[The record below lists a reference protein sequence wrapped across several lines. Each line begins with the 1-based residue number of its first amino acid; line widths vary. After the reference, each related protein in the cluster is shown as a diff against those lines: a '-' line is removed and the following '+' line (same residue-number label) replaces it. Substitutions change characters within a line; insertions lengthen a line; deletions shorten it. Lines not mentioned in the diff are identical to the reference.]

1 MISDTKFINRVLID
15 TSVEQRFKLI
25 KKGFL
30 LMYYLSSHRSQEVLT
45 VIQMFK
51 TWAKLCLD
59 QFVPYTYEMRIK
71 EKKCFTFVFAATI
84 SLFKSRLK
92 TFLLS

>member
-25 KKGFL
+25 KKGLFINVL
-30 LMYYLSSHRSQEVLT
+30 LIVSSQPGSLNSIH
-45 VIQMFK
+45 MFK
-51 TWAKLCLD
+51 KWAKLCLG

-71 EKKCFTFVFAATI
+71 EKKMLYVRFCCYY
-84 SLFKSRLK
+84 
-92 TFLLS
+92 LSF

>member
-30 LMYYLSSHRSQEVLT
+30 LMYY
-45 VIQMFK
+45 
-51 TWAKLCLD
+51 
-59 QFVPYTYEMRIK
+59 
-71 EKKCFTFVFAATI
+71 
-84 SLFKSRLK
+84 
-92 TFLLS
+92 